1 MILNDP
7 YRTWTSS
14 NFDLV
19 QTLTAQSWKSFLDLL
34 SDVQSVPVQSMNP
47 ELEMTVAGMAEYF
60 AEEKKKINEKLRKLY
75 IFLTIFCK
83 MFILG

>member
-7 YRTWTSS
+7 YHTWTSS

-19 QTLTAQSWKSFLDLL
+19 QTLTAQSWKSFLALL

-47 ELEMTVAGMAEYF
+47 ELEMTVAGRAEYF
-60 AEEKKKINEKLRKLY
+60 AERKRCFKHKKDK
-75 IFLTIFCK
+75 
-83 MFILG
+83 

>member
-7 YRTWTSS
+7 CRTWTSS

-19 QTLTAQSWKSFLDLL
+19 QTLTAQSWKSFLALL

-47 ELEMTVAGMAEYF
+47 ELEMTVAGEAEYF
-60 AEEKKKINEKLRKLY
+60 AEEKDVLSKKR
-75 IFLTIFCK
+75 
-83 MFILG
+83 

>member
-1 MILNDP
+1 MILNGP

-19 QTLTAQSWKSFLDLL
+19 QTLTAQSWKSFLELL

-47 ELEMTVAGMAEYF
+47 ELEMTVAGRAEYF
-60 AEEKKKINEKLRKLY
+60 AEEKDVLSKKR
-75 IFLTIFCK
+75 
-83 MFILG
+83 